1 MRKLES
7 SEESAPSRSMNGVYL
22 VAVSASL
29 VLLLSGCKATPEAQ
43 SLTLEEAKEVAIE
56 LEDTALAAPP
66 RSLAGLGDLPND
78 IHEIAEAPACVV
90 PSERLTQARVDE
102 ITRGLTGEAGRHQLL
117 RYKAGD
123 QERVGHLSNAI
134 LLQRESIRQTPAGWA
149 SHQAGHR
156 FYLSRL
162 LAQVGEFGEAEK
174 HLAAGR
180 PYLSQL
186 PRDESSDPVCRLRNK
201 MWLGQVEGAI
211 AYSNGDLIAAESRF
225 RDARRAWEE
234 NWGKLIGTCAPRGT
248 SYKAEILLGEAQ
260 AIFLARPFRRGGDPS
275 ARNL

>member
-1 MRKLES
+1 MRNPGS
-7 SEESAPSRSMNGVYL
+7 SGQSASSRSMNGVYL

-102 ITRGLTGEAGRHQLL
+102 ITRGLTGGARHQLL

-162 LAQVGEFGEAEK
+162 LAQVGEFGEAEN

-180 PYLSQL
+180 PYLGQL

-225 RDARRAWEE
+225 RDA
-234 NWGKLIGTCAPRGT
+234 
-248 SYKAEILLGEAQ
+248 LGRKTGA
-260 AIFLARPFRRGGDPS
+260 S
-275 ARNL
+275 